1 MKKSKRY
8 IQAQQ
13 LIEGEKNYS
22 IEEAVDVLKQ
32 LPSSKFDETVEIS
45 CKLNVDPRK
54 SEQMVRGSVVLPHG
68 TGKKVK
74 IVVFCEPE
82 REKEAKEAGANY
94 VGSQDLVDKVTKENW
109 LDFDYCISTPGMM
122 KIVSKLGRVLG
133 PRGLMPS
140 PKTGTVTEN
149 IPFAI
154 EEAKK
159 GKIDF
164 RIDKTGCIHVG
175 VGKLSFSKEA
185 LVANVRQFCETL
197 KSSRPPTLKGDF
209 MKTVFICSTM
219 SPSLKLDVRA

>member
-8 IQAQQ
+8 TQAQE
-13 LIEGEKNYS
+13 LIEREKYYS
-22 IEEAVDVLKQ
+22 VEEAVDVLKK
-32 LPSSKFDETVEIS
+32 LPPSKFDQSVEIS

-82 REKEAKEAGANY
+82 KEQEAKEAGADH

-122 KIVSKLGRVLG
+122 KIVSRLGRVLG

-140 PKTGTVTEN
+140 PKTGSVTN
-149 IPFAI
+149 PW
-154 EEAKK
+154 
-159 GKIDF
+159 
-164 RIDKTGCIHVG
+164 
-175 VGKLSFSKEA
+175 
-185 LVANVRQFCETL
+185 
-197 KSSRPPTLKGDF
+197 
-209 MKTVFICSTM
+209 
-219 SPSLKLDVRA
+219 